1 MARAKRL
8 SAQLSIQLSIVIKA
22 DRPDGLVALVFHG
35 MMSTFELALF
45 NAVGQLTYRIRRP
58 FVKRRIA
65 GAMEAYDSGG
75 VLFLAMAVIL
85 SLLAL
90 FIVLRAVVRAAPSDR
105 SLRALFV
112 PVPKTSQSIYTL
124 ETDD

>member
-1 MARAKRL
+1 MFSCEREGNSRHKP
-8 SAQLSIQLSIVIKA
+8 SYSTSPKA
-22 DRPDGLVALVFHG
+22 DVLSPELVQ
-35 MMSTFELALF
+35 S
-45 NAVGQLTYRIRRP
+45 I
-58 FVKRRIA
+58 
-65 GAMEAYDSGG
+65 
-75 VLFLAMAVIL
+75 AMAVIL

-90 FIVLRAVVRAAPSDR
+90 FIVLRSIVRAAPRDR

>member
-1 MARAKRL
+1 
-8 SAQLSIQLSIVIKA
+8 
-22 DRPDGLVALVFHG
+22 
-35 MMSTFELALF
+35 MMVSQSHDDL
-45 NAVGQLTYRIRRP
+45 NRGRQRR
-58 FVKRRIA
+58 FWAI
-65 GAMEAYDSGG
+65 EAYDSCG

-90 FIVLRAVVRAAPSDR
+90 SIVLRSIVRAAPRDR